1 MILDPTIQTTLEKSN
16 FDDCYV
22 TNALGKAKYSYPSTI
37 NLIVGNAGT
46 SGLCR
51 AFMRINNLPELGSSD
66 VIVSAN
72 LYYYS
77 EISSSITSHI
87 QANVYKVT
95 ADTALDYT
103 RITWNNQ
110 PGHEAEALDLKINY
124 HTRTGYNIF
133 NITRAVRDWYRGG
146 TEQRLVFASTTE
158 NTYGWFY
165 YYAKEN
171 TGNTRY
177 PKLELFYIN
186 TNGLDDSWDYTGQSL
201 GRAGAAYVQNFSGN
215 LLASRTDM
223 SYGGNRMPASMVFS
237 YSLADRETDL
247 GYGNGWRS
255 SYAQTLA
262 EETVGSTVYYKWVDG
277 DGTETYFRQVNGQWE
292 DELGKGYTLT
302 VPEAGTGGKPD
313 PSRTKK
319 ITGWYLM
326 PTGGFR
332 RCGTA
337 PATAWRWPMG
347 HRRRETKISQITDG
361 AGRKYA

>member
-1 MILDPTIQTTLEKSN
+1 M
-16 FDDCYV
+16 
-22 TNALGKAKYSYPSTI
+22 
-37 NLIVGNAGT
+37 
-46 SGLCR
+46 
-51 AFMRINNLPELGSSD
+51 
-66 VIVSAN
+66 
-72 LYYYS
+72 
-77 EISSSITSHI
+77 
-87 QANVYKVT
+87 
-95 ADTALDYT
+95 
-103 RITWNNQ
+103 
-110 PGHEAEALDLKINY
+110 
-124 HTRTGYNIF
+124 
-133 NITRAVRDWYRGG
+133 
-146 TEQRLVFASTTE
+146 FASTTE

-237 YSLADRETDL
+237 YSLADRGDGPGLRE
-247 GYGNGWRS
+247 RMAH

-302 VPEAGTGGKPD
+302 VPEAGDGGKPD
-313 PSRTKK
+313 HHGQKR
-319 ITGWYLM
+319 
-326 PTGGFR
+326 
-332 RCGTA
+332 
-337 PATAWRWPMG
+337 
-347 HRRRETKISQITDG
+347 
-361 AGRKYA
+361 